1 MEELSRS
8 LLLLIWITPSGSHL
22 IRRLAQAYSFRPF
35 WVDTHPIPPFKR
47 SGQHNLVYDATN
59 SSYDYYPAV
68 PSLLTSLRSNA
79 VTVAAAS
86 RTDTPD
92 LARDM
97 ARLLTIDPAQ
107 RKEGDPER
115 IIDYFD
121 EMEIYPGSKT
131 THFRSLKKKTGFEY
145 EEMLFFDD
153 ESRNRNVER
162 DLGVMTCIVPDGMS
176 VRVFDEGVR
185 RWRKERGRI

>member
-1 MEELSRS
+1 
-8 LLLLIWITPSGSHL
+8 
-22 IRRLAQAYSFRPF
+22 
-35 WVDTHPIPPFKR
+35 
-47 SGQHNLVYDATN
+47 
-59 SSYDYYPAV
+59 
-68 PSLLTSLRSNA
+68 
-79 VTVAAAS
+79 
-86 RTDTPD
+86 
-92 LARDM
+92 M

-107 RKEGDPER
+107 RKESDPER

-145 EEMLFFDD
+145 AEMLFFDD